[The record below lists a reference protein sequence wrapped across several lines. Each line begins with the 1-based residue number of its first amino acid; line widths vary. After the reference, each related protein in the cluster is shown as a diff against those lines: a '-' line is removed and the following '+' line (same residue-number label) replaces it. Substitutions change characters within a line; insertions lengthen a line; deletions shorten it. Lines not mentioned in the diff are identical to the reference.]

1 MAAHARSQHN
11 GFRHIEIY
19 GIAMSSIEEKFLET
33 FGEEPDLVAAAPGR
47 VNLIGEHIDY
57 SEGFVLPFAIKDR
70 TMVAA
75 RKRDD
80 STVRVASAQ
89 RRNKIVTVDIADVKP
104 GLKGEWERY
113 ALGVLWSMG
122 VTPGVD
128 LMIDGHVPLGAGL
141 SSSAAL
147 ECSVATAMNHLFD
160 MGFNLEELARLT
172 QKAENQYVGVPC
184 GIMDQ
189 SVSLMATNGF
199 ALLLDCR
206 DLSTRN
212 IPFDVASHGLELLII
227 DTQAHHALTDGG
239 YAERRASCES
249 VAAKLHVKSMR
260 ELTITQ
266 LDSSRDLLSETEY
279 IRARH
284 AITEMKRVLDCVE
297 ALSSGDFVKVGQL
310 LNQSHLSLRDD
321 YNVSCPELNAAVEAS
336 LVAGALGSRMVGG
349 GFGGSAIALI
359 QASKTSETIGVV
371 EKAFADKKFKAP
383 RFFTSLPSQGAE
395 LLSRR

>member
-1 MAAHARSQHN
+1 MSQ
-11 GFRHIEIY
+11 IEK
-19 GIAMSSIEEKFLET
+19 KFLET
-33 FGEEPDLVAAAPGR
+33 FGVEPDLVAAAPGR

-57 SEGFVLPFAIKDR
+57 SDGFVLPFAIKDR
-70 TMVAA
+70 TLVAA

-80 STVRVASAQ
+80 SMVRIASAQ
-89 RRNKIVTVDIADVKP
+89 RRNKIVTVDISKVKP

-113 ALGVLWSMG
+113 ALGVLWALG
-122 VTPGVD
+122 VKDGVD
-128 LMIDGHVPLGAGL
+128 LLIDGHVPLGAGL

-160 MGFNLEELARLT
+160 LGFNLEELARLT

-189 SVSLMATNGF
+189 SVSLMATQGS

-206 DLSTRN
+206 DLSTKN
-212 IPFDVASHGLELLII
+212 IPFDVASSGLELLII

-249 VAAKLHVKSMR
+249 VVGKLGIRSLR
-260 ELTITQ
+260 ELTMEQ
-266 LDSSRDLLSETEY
+266 LENSRGSLTETEFV
-279 IRARH
+279 RARH
-284 AITEMKRVLDCVE
+284 AVTEMKRVLDCVQ
-297 ALSSGDFVKVGQL
+297 ALSDSNFAKVGEL
-310 LNQSHLSLRDD
+310 INQSHASLRDD
-321 YNVSCPELNAAVEAS
+321 YTVSCPELDTAVDAALA
-336 LVAGALGSRMVGG
+336 AGALGSRMVGG

-359 QASKTSETIGVV
+359 QASKTTETIKAI
-371 EKAFADKKFKAP
+371 EKGFSSKGFKAP

>member
-1 MAAHARSQHN
+1 
-11 GFRHIEIY
+11 
-19 GIAMSSIEEKFLET
+19 MSSIEEKFLET

-80 STVRVASAQ
+80 LIVRIASVQ
-89 RRNKIVTVDIADVKP
+89 RRNKIITVDIHEVKP

-122 VTPGVD
+122 VKSGVD
-128 LMIDGHVPLGAGL
+128 LLIDGHVPLGAGL

-147 ECSVATAMNHLFD
+147 ECAVATAMNHLFD

-189 SVSLMATNGF
+189 SVSLMASRGF

-249 VAAKLHVKSMR
+249 VAAKLSVKSMR
-260 ELTITQ
+260 ELTLAQ
-266 LDSSRDLLSETEY
+266 LDSGRANLSETEY

-284 AITEMKRVLDCVE
+284 AITEMKRVLDCVD
-297 ALSSGDFVKVGQL
+297 ALGSGDFVKVGQL
-310 LNQSHLSLRDD
+310 INESHRSLRDH
-321 YNVSCPELNAAVEAS
+321 YTVSCPELNTAVEAS
-336 LVAGALGSRMVGG
+336 LAAGALGSRMVGG

-359 QASKTSETIGVV
+359 EASKTSHTIKAV
-371 EKAFADKKFKAP
+371 ERAFADKKFKAP

-395 LLSRR
+395 VLSRA

>member
-1 MAAHARSQHN
+1 
-11 GFRHIEIY
+11 
-19 GIAMSSIEEKFLET
+19 MSSIEEKFLET
-33 FGEEPDLVAAAPGR
+33 FGEEPELTAAAPGR

-70 TMVAA
+70 TLAA
-75 RKRDD
+75 VRKRDD
-80 STVRVASAQ
+80 SIVRIASAQ
-89 RRNKIVTVDIADVKP
+89 RRNKIVTVDIADVQP

-122 VTPGVD
+122 VTTGVD
-128 LMIDGHVPLGAGL
+128 IMIDGHVPLGAGL

-160 MGFNLEELARLT
+160 MGFSLEELARLT

-189 SVSLMATNGF
+189 SVSLMATQGF

-239 YAERRASCES
+239 YAKRRASCES
-249 VAAKLHVKSMR
+249 VATKLSVKSMR
-260 ELTITQ
+260 ELSMAQ
-266 LDSSRDLLSETEY
+266 LDAARDQITETEY

-284 AITEMKRVLDCVE
+284 AVSEMKRVLDCVD
-297 ALSSGDFVKVGQL
+297 ALSVGDFAKVGEL
-310 LNQSHLSLRDD
+310 INQSHVSLRDD
-321 YNVSCPELNAAVEAS
+321 YTVSCPELDTAVEAS
-336 LVAGALGSRMVGG
+336 LAAGAMGSRMVGG

-359 QASKTSETIGVV
+359 KASQTTQTIRAV
-371 EKAFADKKFKAP
+371 ESAFADKKFKAP

-395 LLSRR
+395 ILSRR

>member
-1 MAAHARSQHN
+1 MSQ
-11 GFRHIEIY
+11 IEK
-19 GIAMSSIEEKFLET
+19 KFLET
-33 FGEEPDLVAAAPGR
+33 FGVEPDLVAAAPGR

-57 SEGFVLPFAIKDR
+57 SDGFVLPFAIKDR
-70 TMVAA
+70 TLVAA
-75 RKRDD
+75 RKRND
-80 STVRVASAQ
+80 STVRIASAQ
-89 RRNKIVTVDIADVKP
+89 RRNKIVTVDISTVKP

-113 ALGVLWSMG
+113 ALGVLWALG
-122 VTPGVD
+122 VKEGVD
-128 LMIDGHVPLGAGL
+128 LLIDGHVPLGAGL

-160 MGFNLEELARLT
+160 LGFNLEELARLT

-189 SVSLMATNGF
+189 SVSLMATQGS

-206 DLSTRN
+206 DLSTKN
-212 IPFDVASHGLELLII
+212 IPFDVASSGLELLII

-249 VAAKLHVKSMR
+249 VVAKLGITSLRVLSMEQLENSR
-260 ELTITQ
+260 GLLT
-266 LDSSRDLLSETEY
+266 ETEF

-284 AITEMKRVLDCVE
+284 AVTEMQRVLECVD
-297 ALSSGDFVKVGQL
+297 ALSKSEFEKVGEL
-310 LNQSHLSLRDD
+310 INQSHASLRDD
-321 YNVSCPELNAAVEAS
+321 YTVSCPELDTAVEAA
-336 LVAGALGSRMVGG
+336 LAAGALGSRMVGG

-359 QASKTSETIGVV
+359 QASKTSETIRSI
-371 EKAFADKKFKAP
+371 EKAFASKGFKAP

>member
-1 MAAHARSQHN
+1 
-11 GFRHIEIY
+11 
-19 GIAMSSIEEKFLET
+19 MSSIEEKFLET

-57 SEGFVLPFAIKDR
+57 SDGFVLPFAIKDR
-70 TMVAA
+70 TLVAA
-75 RKRDD
+75 RKRND
-80 STVRVASAQ
+80 STVRIASAQ
-89 RRNKIVTVDIADVKP
+89 RRNKIVTVDINQIKP

-122 VTPGVD
+122 VTNGVD

-189 SVSLMATNGF
+189 SVSLMATQGS

-206 DLSTRN
+206 DLSAKN
-212 IPFDVASHGLELLII
+212 ISFDVASHGLELLII

-249 VAAKLHVKSMR
+249 VVAKLGITSLR
-260 ELTITQ
+260 ELTMEQ
-266 LDSSRDLLSETEY
+266 LEGSRALINETEFV
-279 IRARH
+279 RARH
-284 AITEMKRVLDCVE
+284 AVTEMKRVLDCVE
-297 ALSSGDFVKVGQL
+297 ALNVSDFEKVGQL
-310 LNQSHLSLRDD
+310 INQSHISLRDD
-321 YNVSCPELNAAVEAS
+321 YTVSCPELDTAVDAALS
-336 LVAGALGSRMVGG
+336 AGALGSRMVGG

-359 QASKTSETIGVV
+359 QASKTTETIGAI
-371 EKAFADKKFKAP
+371 EKAFSSKGFKAP

-395 LLSRR
+395 LISRR

>member
-1 MAAHARSQHN
+1 
-11 GFRHIEIY
+11 
-19 GIAMSSIEEKFLET
+19 MSSIEEKFLEV
-33 FGEEPDLVAAAPGR
+33 FGEEPDLIAAAPGR

-70 TMVAA
+70 TTAA
-75 RKRDD
+75 IRKRDD
-80 STVRVASAQ
+80 STVRIASVQ
-89 RRNKIVTVDIADVKP
+89 RRNKVITVDINDVQP
-104 GLKGEWERY
+104 GLKGDWERY

-122 VTPGVD
+122 VKTGVD
-128 LMIDGHVPLGAGL
+128 LMIDGQVPLGAGL

-147 ECSVATAMNHLFD
+147 ECSVATAINHLFD
-160 MGFNLEELARLT
+160 MGFSLEELARLT

-189 SVSLMATNGF
+189 SVSLMATVGS

-212 IPFDVASHGLELLII
+212 IPFDVAAHGLELLII

-249 VAAKLHVKSMR
+249 VALKLGIHSMR
-260 ELTITQ
+260 ELTIAQ
-266 LDSSRDLLSETEY
+266 LEASRDSITSVEY
-279 IRARH
+279 LRARH
-284 AITEMKRVLDCVE
+284 AVSEMQRVLDCVE
-297 ALSSGDFVKVGQL
+297 ALSISDFEKVGRL
-310 LNQSHLSLRDD
+310 INQSHASLRDD
-321 YNVSCPELNAAVEAS
+321 YTVSCPELDTAVDAS
-336 LVAGALGSRMVGG
+336 LAAGALGSRMVGG

-359 QASKTSETIGVV
+359 QASKTSETITAI
-371 EKAFADKKFKAP
+371 EKAFAEKKFKAP

-395 LLSRR
+395 VISR

>member
-1 MAAHARSQHN
+1 MSA
-11 GFRHIEIY
+11 IE
-19 GIAMSSIEEKFLET
+19 SKFLET
-33 FGEEPDLVAAAPGR
+33 FGEEPDLIAAAPGR

-57 SEGFVLPFAIKDR
+57 SDGFVLPFAIKDR
-70 TMVAA
+70 TFAA
-75 RKRDD
+75 IRKRDD
-80 STVRVASAQ
+80 STVRIASAQ
-89 RRNKIVTVDIADVKP
+89 RRNKIVTVDINAVKP

-113 ALGVLWSMG
+113 ALGVLWSIG
-122 VTPGVD
+122 VKSGVD

-147 ECSVATAMNHLFD
+147 ECSVATAVNHLFD
-160 MGFNLEELARLT
+160 LGLSLEDLARLT

-189 SVSLMATNGF
+189 SVSLMATNGS

-212 IPFDVASHGLELLII
+212 IPFDVASSGLELLII

-249 VAAKLHVKSMR
+249 VVAKLGIKSMR
-260 ELTITQ
+260 ELTMTQ
-266 LDSSRDLLSETEY
+266 LDTSRKLLSDVEY

-284 AITEMKRVLDCVE
+284 AVTEMQRVLDSVE
-297 ALSSGDFVKVGQL
+297 ALSQADFKKVGQL
-310 LNQSHLSLRDD
+310 INQSHVSLRDD
-321 YNVSCPELNAAVEAS
+321 YTVSCPELDTAVDAALS
-336 LVAGALGSRMVGG
+336 AGALGSRMVGG

-359 QASKTSETIGVV
+359 EASKTTETIKAI
-371 EKAFADKKFKAP
+371 EKAFSDKKFKSP

-395 LLSRR
+395 VIARR

>member
-1 MAAHARSQHN
+1 MRQ
-11 GFRHIEIY
+11 IEK
-19 GIAMSSIEEKFLET
+19 KFLET
-33 FGEEPDLVAAAPGR
+33 FGEELDLVAAAPGR

-57 SEGFVLPFAIKDR
+57 SDGFVLPFAIKDR
-70 TMVAA
+70 TLVAA
-75 RKRDD
+75 RKRND
-80 STVRVASAQ
+80 STVRIASAQ
-89 RRNKIVTVDIADVKP
+89 RRNKIVTVDINQVKP

-113 ALGVLWSMG
+113 VLGVLWAMG
-122 VTPGVD
+122 IKEGVD
-128 LMIDGHVPLGAGL
+128 LLIDGNVPLGAGL

-160 MGFNLEELARLT
+160 LGFNLEELARLT

-189 SVSLMATNGF
+189 SVSLMATQGS

-206 DLSTRN
+206 DLTTKN
-212 IPFDVASHGLELLII
+212 IPFDVASSGLELLII

-249 VAAKLHVKSMR
+249 VVAKLGITSLR
-260 ELTITQ
+260 ELSMEQ
-266 LDSSRDLLSETEY
+266 LENSRGLLTETEFV
-279 IRARH
+279 RARH
-284 AITEMKRVLDCVE
+284 AVTEMKRVLECVE
-297 ALSSGDFVKVGQL
+297 ALSNSDFAKVGQL
-310 LNQSHLSLRDD
+310 INQSHTSLRDD
-321 YNVSCPELNAAVEAS
+321 YTVSCPELDTAVEAA
-336 LVAGALGSRMVGG
+336 LAAGALGSRMVGG

-359 QASKTSETIGVV
+359 QASKTTETIKSV
-371 EKAFADKKFKAP
+371 EKAFSSKGFKAP

>member
-1 MAAHARSQHN
+1 
-11 GFRHIEIY
+11 
-19 GIAMSSIEEKFLET
+19 MSSIEEKFLET
-33 FGEEPDLVAAAPGR
+33 FGDEPDLVAAAPGR

-70 TMVAA
+70 TLVAA

-80 STVRVASAQ
+80 SIVRVASAQ
-89 RRNKIVTVDIADVKP
+89 RRNKIISVDINEVKP

-122 VTPGVD
+122 VKSGVD
-128 LMIDGHVPLGAGL
+128 LLIDGHVPLGAGL

-160 MGFNLEELARLT
+160 MGFSLEELARLT

-249 VAAKLHVKSMR
+249 VAAKLGVKSMR
-260 ELTITQ
+260 ELTIEQ
-266 LDSSRDLLSETEY
+266 LDSSRDKLSESEY

-284 AITEMKRVLDCVE
+284 AVTEMKRVLDCVKTLASE
-297 ALSSGDFVKVGQL
+297 DFTQVGQL
-310 LNQSHLSLRDD
+310 LNQSHNSLRDD
-321 YNVSCPELNAAVEAS
+321 YTVSCPELDTAVEAS
-336 LVAGALGSRMVGG
+336 LAAGALGARMVGG

-359 QASKTSETIGVV
+359 QVSKTSQTISAV

-395 LLSRR
+395 LLSRG

>member
-1 MAAHARSQHN
+1 MNQ
-11 GFRHIEIY
+11 IEK
-19 GIAMSSIEEKFLET
+19 KFLET
-33 FGEEPDLVAAAPGR
+33 FGVEPDLVAAAPGR

-57 SEGFVLPFAIKDR
+57 SDGFVLPFAIKDR
-70 TMVAA
+70 TLVAA
-75 RKRDD
+75 RKRND
-80 STVRVASAQ
+80 STVRIASAQ
-89 RRNKIVTVDIADVKP
+89 RRNKIVTVDISKVKP

-113 ALGVLWSMG
+113 ALGVLWALG
-122 VTPGVD
+122 VKEGVD
-128 LMIDGHVPLGAGL
+128 LLIDGHVPLGAGL

-160 MGFNLEELARLT
+160 LGFNLEELARLT

-189 SVSLMATNGF
+189 SVSLMATQGS

-206 DLSTRN
+206 DLSTKN
-212 IPFDVASHGLELLII
+212 IPFDVASSGLELLII

-249 VAAKLHVKSMR
+249 VVAKLGITSLR
-260 ELTITQ
+260 ELSMEQ
-266 LDSSRDLLSETEY
+266 LENSRGLLTETEF

-284 AITEMKRVLDCVE
+284 AVTEMKRVLECVD
-297 ALSSGDFVKVGQL
+297 ALSKSEFEKVGEL
-310 LNQSHLSLRDD
+310 INQSHASLRDD
-321 YNVSCPELNAAVEAS
+321 YTVSCPELDSAVEAA
-336 LVAGALGSRMVGG
+336 LAAGALGSRMVGG

-359 QASKTSETIGVV
+359 QASKTTETIKAV
-371 EKAFADKKFKAP
+371 EKAFASKGFKAP

>member
-1 MAAHARSQHN
+1 MSQ
-11 GFRHIEIY
+11 IEK
-19 GIAMSSIEEKFLET
+19 KFLET

-57 SEGFVLPFAIKDR
+57 SDGFVLPFAIKDR
-70 TMVAA
+70 TLVAA
-75 RKRDD
+75 RKRND
-80 STVRVASAQ
+80 STVRIASAQ
-89 RRNKIVTVDIADVKP
+89 RRNKIVTVDINNVKP

-113 ALGVLWSMG
+113 ALGVLWALG
-122 VTPGVD
+122 VKEGVD
-128 LMIDGHVPLGAGL
+128 LLIDGHVPLGAGL

-160 MGFNLEELARLT
+160 MGYNLEELARLT

-189 SVSLMATNGF
+189 SVSLMATQGF

-206 DLSTRN
+206 DLSTKN
-212 IPFDVASHGLELLII
+212 IPFDVASSGLELLII

-249 VAAKLHVKSMR
+249 VVAKLGIASLR
-260 ELTITQ
+260 ELTMEQ
-266 LDSSRDLLSETEY
+266 LEKSRGLLTETEFV
-279 IRARH
+279 RARH
-284 AITEMKRVLDCVE
+284 AVTEMQRVLDCVK
-297 ALSSGDFVKVGQL
+297 ALSDSNFELVGEL
-310 LNQSHLSLRDD
+310 LNQSHASLRDD
-321 YNVSCPELNAAVEAS
+321 YTVSCSELDTAVEAS
-336 LVAGALGSRMVGG
+336 LTAGALGSRMVGG

-359 QASKTSETIGVV
+359 QASKTTETIKAI
-371 EKAFADKKFKAP
+371 EKAFSSKRFKAP

>member
-1 MAAHARSQHN
+1 
-11 GFRHIEIY
+11 
-19 GIAMSSIEEKFLET
+19 MSSIEEKFLQT
-33 FGEEPDLVAAAPGR
+33 FGEEPDLIAAAPGR

-70 TMVAA
+70 TTAA
-75 RKRDD
+75 IRKRDD
-80 STVRVASAQ
+80 STVRIASAQ
-89 RRNKIVTVDIADVKP
+89 RRNKIVTVDINNVKP

-122 VTPGVD
+122 VKTGVD
-128 LMIDGHVPLGAGL
+128 LLIDGHVPLGAGL

-147 ECSVATAMNHLFD
+147 ECSVATAVNHLLD
-160 MGFNLEELARLT
+160 MGFSLEDLARLT

-189 SVSLMATNGF
+189 SVSLMATVGS

-212 IPFDVASHGLELLII
+212 IPFDVASSGLELLII

-249 VAAKLHVKSMR
+249 VAAKLGIKSMR
-260 ELTITQ
+260 ELTMDHLEAGKAQ
-266 LDSSRDLLSETEY
+266 LNQVEY
-279 IRARH
+279 VRARH
-284 AITEMKRVLDCVE
+284 AVSEMKRVLDCVE
-297 ALSSGDFVKVGQL
+297 ALSKSDFVMVGEL
-310 LNQSHLSLRDD
+310 INQSHISLRDD
-321 YNVSCPELNAAVEAS
+321 YTVSCPELDTAVDAS
-336 LVAGALGSRMVGG
+336 LAAGALGSRMVGG

-359 QASKTSETIGVV
+359 EASKTSETIQAV

-395 LLSRR
+395 VISR

>member
-1 MAAHARSQHN
+1 
-11 GFRHIEIY
+11 
-19 GIAMSSIEEKFLET
+19 MSSIQEKFLEF
-33 FGEEPDLVAAAPGR
+33 FGEEPDLIAAAPGR

-70 TMVAA
+70 TTAA
-75 RKRDD
+75 IRKRDD
-80 STVRVASAQ
+80 STVRIASAQ
-89 RRNKIVTVDIADVKP
+89 RRNKVVTVDINNVKP

-113 ALGVLWSMG
+113 ALAVLWSMG
-122 VTPGVD
+122 VKTGVD
-128 LMIDGHVPLGAGL
+128 LLIDGHVPLGAGL

-147 ECSVATAMNHLFD
+147 ECSVATAVNHLFD
-160 MGFNLEELARLT
+160 MGFSLEDLARLT

-189 SVSLMATNGF
+189 SVSLMATVGS

-212 IPFDVASHGLELLII
+212 IPFDVASSGLELLII

-249 VAAKLHVKSMR
+249 VAAKLAIKSMR
-260 ELTITQ
+260 ELSMAQ
-266 LDSSRDLLSETEY
+266 LDAGKELLTPVEY
-279 IRARH
+279 VRARH
-284 AITEMKRVLDCVE
+284 AVSEMQRVLDCVE
-297 ALSSGDFVKVGQL
+297 ALSKSDFVKVGEL
-310 LNQSHLSLRDD
+310 INQSHASLRDD
-321 YNVSCPELNAAVEAS
+321 YTVSCPELDTAVDAS
-336 LVAGALGSRMVGG
+336 LAAGALGARMVGG

-359 QASKTSETIGVV
+359 QASKTTETIRAV

-395 LLSRR
+395 VIAR

>member
-1 MAAHARSQHN
+1 MSQ
-11 GFRHIEIY
+11 IEK
-19 GIAMSSIEEKFLET
+19 KFLQT

-57 SEGFVLPFAIKDR
+57 SDGFVLPFAIKDR
-70 TMVAA
+70 TLVAA
-75 RKRDD
+75 RKRND
-80 STVRVASAQ
+80 STVRIASAQ
-89 RRNKIVTVDIADVKP
+89 RRNKIVTVDINKVKP

-113 ALGVLWSMG
+113 ALGVLWALG
-122 VTPGVD
+122 VKEGVD
-128 LMIDGHVPLGAGL
+128 LLIDGHVPLGAGL

-160 MGFNLEELARLT
+160 LGFNLEELARLT

-189 SVSLMATNGF
+189 SVSLMATQGS

-206 DLSTRN
+206 DLSTKN
-212 IPFDVASHGLELLII
+212 IPFDVASSGLELLII

-249 VAAKLHVKSMR
+249 AVAKLG
-260 ELTITQ
+260 ITS
-266 LDSSRDLLSETEY
+266 LRDLTMEQLEKSRGLLTETEFV
-279 IRARH
+279 RVRH
-284 AITEMKRVLDCVE
+284 AVTEMRRVLDCVQ
-297 ALSSGDFVKVGQL
+297 ALSDSNFALVGEL
-310 LNQSHLSLRDD
+310 INQSHASLRDD
-321 YNVSCPELNAAVEAS
+321 YTVSCPELDTAVDAALA
-336 LVAGALGSRMVGG
+336 AGALGSRMVGG

-359 QASKTSETIGVV
+359 QASKTTETIKGV
-371 EKAFADKKFKAP
+371 EKAFLNKGFKAP

-395 LLSRR
+395 LISRR

>member
-1 MAAHARSQHN
+1 MSA
-11 GFRHIEIY
+11 IE
-19 GIAMSSIEEKFLET
+19 SKFLET
-33 FGEEPDLVAAAPGR
+33 FGEEPDLIAAAPGR

-57 SEGFVLPFAIKDR
+57 SDGFVLPFAIKDR
-70 TMVAA
+70 TFAA
-75 RKRDD
+75 IRKRDD
-80 STVRVASAQ
+80 STVRIASAQ
-89 RRNKIVTVDIADVKP
+89 RRNKIVTVDIIAVKP

-122 VTPGVD
+122 VKSGVD

-147 ECSVATAMNHLFD
+147 ECSVATAVNHLFD
-160 MGFNLEELARLT
+160 LGLSLEDLARLS

-189 SVSLMATNGF
+189 SVSLMATNGS

-212 IPFDVASHGLELLII
+212 IPFDVASSGLELLII

-249 VAAKLHVKSMR
+249 VVAKLGIKSMR
-260 ELTITQ
+260 ELTMTQ
-266 LDSSRDLLSETEY
+266 LDTSRNLLSNVEY

-284 AITEMKRVLDCVE
+284 AVTEMQRVLDCVE
-297 ALSSGDFVKVGQL
+297 ALSQADFKKVGQL
-310 LNQSHLSLRDD
+310 INQSHVSLRDD
-321 YNVSCPELNAAVEAS
+321 YTVSCPELDTAVDAALS
-336 LVAGALGSRMVGG
+336 AGALGSRMVGG

-359 QASKTSETIGVV
+359 EASKTTETIKAI
-371 EKAFADKKFKAP
+371 EKAFSDKKFKSP

-395 LLSRR
+395 VISRL

>member
-1 MAAHARSQHN
+1 
-11 GFRHIEIY
+11 
-19 GIAMSSIEEKFLET
+19 MSSIQEKFLEI
-33 FGEEPDLVAAAPGR
+33 FGEEPDLIAAAPGR

-70 TMVAA
+70 TTAA
-75 RKRDD
+75 IRKRDD
-80 STVRVASAQ
+80 STVRIASAQ
-89 RRNKIVTVDIADVKP
+89 RRNKVVTVDINNVKP

-113 ALGVLWSMG
+113 ALAVLWSMG
-122 VTPGVD
+122 VKTGVD
-128 LMIDGHVPLGAGL
+128 LLIDGHVPLGAGL

-147 ECSVATAMNHLFD
+147 ECSVATAVNHLFD
-160 MGFNLEELARLT
+160 MGFSLEDLARLT

-189 SVSLMATNGF
+189 SVSLMATVGS

-212 IPFDVASHGLELLII
+212 IPFDVASSGLELLII

-249 VAAKLHVKSMR
+249 VAAKLAIKSMR
-260 ELTITQ
+260 ELSMAQ
-266 LDSSRDLLSETEY
+266 LDAGKELLTPVEY
-279 IRARH
+279 VRARH
-284 AITEMKRVLDCVE
+284 AVTEMQRVLDCVE
-297 ALSSGDFVKVGQL
+297 ALSKSDFVKVGEL
-310 LNQSHLSLRDD
+310 INQSHASLRDD
-321 YNVSCPELNAAVEAS
+321 YTVSCPELDTAVDAS
-336 LVAGALGSRMVGG
+336 LAAGALGARMVGG

-359 QASKTSETIGVV
+359 QASKTTETIRAV

-395 LLSRR
+395 VIAR

>member
-1 MAAHARSQHN
+1 MSQ
-11 GFRHIEIY
+11 IEK
-19 GIAMSSIEEKFLET
+19 KFLET
-33 FGEEPDLVAAAPGR
+33 FGAEPDLVAAAPGR

-57 SEGFVLPFAIKDR
+57 SDGFVLPFAIKDR
-70 TMVAA
+70 TLVAA
-75 RKRDD
+75 RKRGD
-80 STVRVASAQ
+80 STVRIASAQ
-89 RRNKIVTVDIADVKP
+89 RRNKIVTVDISTVKP

-113 ALGVLWSMG
+113 ALGVLWALG
-122 VTPGVD
+122 VKEGVD
-128 LMIDGHVPLGAGL
+128 LLIDGHVPLGAGL

-160 MGFNLEELARLT
+160 LGFNLEELARLT

-189 SVSLMATNGF
+189 SVSLMATQGS

-206 DLSTRN
+206 DLTTKN
-212 IPFDVASHGLELLII
+212 IPFDVASSGLELLII

-249 VAAKLHVKSMR
+249 VVAKLGITSLR
-260 ELTITQ
+260 ELSMEQ
-266 LDSSRDLLSETEY
+266 LENSRGLLTETEFV
-279 IRARH
+279 RARH
-284 AITEMKRVLDCVE
+284 AVTEMKRVLECVE
-297 ALSSGDFVKVGQL
+297 ALSNSDFAKVGQL
-310 LNQSHLSLRDD
+310 INQSHASLRDD
-321 YNVSCPELNAAVEAS
+321 YTVSCPELDTAVEAA
-336 LVAGALGSRMVGG
+336 LAAGALGSRMVGG

-359 QASKTSETIGVV
+359 QASKTRETIKAV
-371 EKAFADKKFKAP
+371 EKAFSSKGFKAP

>member
-1 MAAHARSQHN
+1 
-11 GFRHIEIY
+11 
-19 GIAMSSIEEKFLET
+19 MSSIEEKFLET

-80 STVRVASAQ
+80 STVRIASAQ
-89 RRNKIVTVDIADVKP
+89 RRSKIVTVDISEVKP

-122 VTPGVD
+122 VKSGVD
-128 LMIDGHVPLGAGL
+128 LLIDGHVPLGAGL

-189 SVSLMATNGF
+189 SVSLMASRGF

-239 YAERRASCES
+239 YAERRASCEA
-249 VAAKLHVKSMR
+249 VAAKLSVKSMR
-260 ELTITQ
+260 ELTMAQ
-266 LDSSRDLLSETEY
+266 LDAARATLSETEY

-284 AITEMKRVLDCVE
+284 AITEMKRVLDCVD
-297 ALSSGDFVKVGQL
+297 ALGRGDFVRVGQL
-310 LNQSHLSLRDD
+310 INESHRSLRDD
-321 YNVSCPELNAAVEAS
+321 YTVSCPELDTAVEAS
-336 LVAGALGSRMVGG
+336 LAAGALGSRMVGG

-359 QASKTSETIGVV
+359 EAAKTSQTISAI

-395 LLSRR
+395 LLSRG